1 MISNINAQASTYV
14 QQATP
19 KGDVSKGVKETQKSE
34 ELDKVSALKEQIQN
48 GSYQVDLSKTAGAVA
63 EELF

>member
-14 QQATP
+14 QQAAP
-19 KGDVSKGVKETQKSE
+19 RGDVPKGVKETQKSE
-34 ELDKVSALKEQIQN
+34 ELDKISALKEQIQN